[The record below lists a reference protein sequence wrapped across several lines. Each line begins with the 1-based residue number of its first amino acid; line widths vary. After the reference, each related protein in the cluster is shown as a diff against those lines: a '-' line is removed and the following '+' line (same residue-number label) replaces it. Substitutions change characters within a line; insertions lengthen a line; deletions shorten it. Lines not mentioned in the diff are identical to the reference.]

1 MPGAGCG
8 GKDPDAEEA
17 LLGTLLRCL
26 RMARLPLGALRLT
39 QSHDDGAREAREAT
53 ARGCTSAAQLATASK
68 WQVRRESIEHTETHR
83 DYSPWVTKYTV
94 SLPKHSSF

>member
-68 WQVRRESIEHTETHR
+68 WQVRRESIEQHR
-83 DYSPWVTKYTV
+83 NTPGLQSVVTKY
-94 SLPKHSSF
+94 